1 MSNSEKAVSNV
12 NDEQKRPLL
21 SRIVT
26 AKLTRKI
33 ADAAFFGAF
42 VVAILCVLVYVV
54 APAMRHYVIGEP
66 PKLIEWSEFKSAEQL
81 NDFMSRR
88 SGTRVLQ
95 GTDWWSVEVTR
106 PVGGFGEDL
115 VPCARVLRTLVDGK
129 TTVIPG
135 DWRYNSDGFRVCRY
149 PGDGR

>member
-1 MSNSEKAVSNV
+1 M
-12 NDEQKRPLL
+12 NDEKSPAWVRFLTARL
-21 SRIVT
+21 TEEIVW
-26 AKLTRKI
+26 
-33 ADAAFFGAF
+33 
-42 VVAILCVLVYVV
+42 VVLAIFACIGVFYVLV
-54 APAMRHYVIGEP
+54 PGWRHFVEGAP
-66 PKLIEWSEFKSAEQL
+66 PKLIEWSEFESAEQL

-115 VPCARVLRTLVDGK
+115 VPCSRVLRTLVDGK

-135 DWRYNSDGFRVCRY
+135 DWRYDSDGFRVCRY
-149 PGDGR
+149 PGDGH